1 MSHDHEATRQ
11 VEISEESQ
19 RRLRTAAIH
28 LFAERGYRETSVRDI
43 ADAAGIS
50 RGSITWHFGS
60 KAGLL
65 EAIVKETIGA
75 LVASLEELDDA
86 TTLES
91 WLELYR
97 YIVVDSGEVR
107 LFPMLLLESIGPRS
121 EIRDAYV
128 NFHQRMRDFITRRI
142 AIAQQRGNIDDSI
155 DAADLAAMMWATL
168 VGAHLQWRL
177 DPTMDLDVIIR
188 TLIRLVRSKYAPADV
203 APPLPQ
209 PAP

>member
-107 LFPMLLLESIGPRS
+107 LFPMLLLEAIGPRS

-128 NFHQRMRDFITRRI
+128 DFHQRMRDFITRRI

-177 DPTMDLDVIIR
+177 DPTMDLNVVIR
-188 TLIRLVRSKYAPADV
+188 TLIRLFRSKYAPPDV

-209 PAP
+209 TAP